1 MIHDALPFKFFNW
14 TEQKA
19 VNKYH
24 SSISKDSRN
33 SFNFPA
39 LMMLTIRNHLIRSTS
54 WIIPKIQT
62 NSLSSISS
70 QMQRLELNSSIL
82 VNLFYG
88 REINKRWNRVCHR
101 FDWNSHSK
109 KEISWNASHSCHFF
123 QRKPQLVHTFMYF
136 LYSCI
141 PKPLQASQHPFT
153 ANHLSFAPLL
163 FTYSFIINWWFYTA
177 NVECDLINGLSFV
190 LCVWS
195 WHRRRSFT

>member
-1 MIHDALPFKFFNW
+1 MIHRQSSIKKKVIHDALPFEFFNW

-19 VNKYH
+19 VNKNH

-39 LMMLTIRNHLIRSTS
+39 LMMMTIRNHLIRSTS

-82 VNLFYG
+82 ENLFYG
-88 REINKRWNRVCHR
+88 RKINKRWNRVCHR

-109 KEISWNASHSCHFF
+109 MEISWNASHSCHFF
-123 QRKPQLVHTFMYF
+123 FKENLNSYILSCTSCTRAFPSHCKPSSTLSPRTTF
-136 LYSCI
+136 
-141 PKPLQASQHPFT
+141 
-153 ANHLSFAPLL
+153 HLLHSFSPIV
-163 FTYSFIINWWFYTA
+163 S
-177 NVECDLINGLSFV
+177 
-190 LCVWS
+190 
-195 WHRRRSFT
+195 